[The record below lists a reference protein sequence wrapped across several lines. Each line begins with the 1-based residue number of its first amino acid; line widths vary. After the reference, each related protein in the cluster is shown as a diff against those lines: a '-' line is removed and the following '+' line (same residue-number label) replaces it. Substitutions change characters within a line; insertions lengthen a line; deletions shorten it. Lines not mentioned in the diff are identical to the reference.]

1 MPYTNPDPTPGLNFL
16 PDWLP
21 NCLLKNSSKNG
32 SPVILRFFS
41 SLIDRVF
48 FSNSDFKIVEHEYF
62 GVGIFVIA
70 ILVTFSWLNRTKDIR
85 KKD

>member
-1 MPYTNPDPTPGLNFL
+1 MEDI
-16 PDWLP
+16 LP
-21 NCLLKNSSKNG
+21 NKFIG
-32 SPVILRFFS
+32 SFITLGGTGIILRFFS

>member
-1 MPYTNPDPTPGLNFL
+1 MEDK
-16 PDWLP
+16 LP
-21 NCLLKNSSKNG
+21 NKFIG
-32 SPVILRFFS
+32 SFITLVGTGIILRFFS

-62 GVGIFVIA
+62 GVRIFVIA

>member
-1 MPYTNPDPTPGLNFL
+1 MEDK
-16 PDWLP
+16 LP
-21 NCLLKNSSKNG
+21 NKFIG
-32 SPVILRFFS
+32 SFITLVGTGIILRFFS

-62 GVGIFVIA
+62 VVVIFVIA
-70 ILVTFSWLNRTKDIR
+70 ILVTISWLNRTKDIR

>member
-1 MPYTNPDPTPGLNFL
+1 MEDK
-16 PDWLP
+16 LP
-21 NCLLKNSSKNG
+21 NKFIG
-32 SPVILRFFS
+32 SFITLVGTGIILRFFS

-48 FSNSDFKIVEHEYF
+48 FSNSDFKIVEHEYI
-62 GVGIFVIA
+62 GVGFFVIA

>member
-1 MPYTNPDPTPGLNFL
+1 MEDK
-16 PDWLP
+16 LP
-21 NCLLKNSSKNG
+21 NKFIG
-32 SPVILRFFS
+32 SFITLVGTGIILRFFS

-62 GVGIFVIA
+62 RVGIFVIA

>member
-1 MPYTNPDPTPGLNFL
+1 MEDK
-16 PDWLP
+16 LP
-21 NCLLKNSSKNG
+21 NKFIG
-32 SPVILRFFS
+32 SFITLVGTGIILRFFS

-62 GVGIFVIA
+62 GEGFFVIA